1 VTVAAVAGGAATD
14 RPSGGAAGDG
24 LTLFDD
30 EFEQRRFSR
39 WTDAAD
45 GQRLVVSSLQITGM
59 HCAACSEMVEAACL
73 SVAGVQSARVSAAA
87 ERATVAWLPAH
98 GRLSD
103 VVRALRAAGYDAMAD
118 VAASSR
124 TRRRAESRTLLWRLF
139 VATFCMMQ
147 VMMLAAPGYLAG
159 PGQIDAGLLQ
169 LMNWGAWVFSV
180 PVVAFAAGPFLRSAW
195 ASLSRRQLGMD
206 VPVSLAVLVT
216 FGAGTVATF
225 DPTGPLGADVYFDS
239 LSMFVAFLLAGRWF
253 EMRLRHRAEG
263 VLEAALVSLPET
275 AERVAPDGRIETISA
290 QRLLPGDRVRVVS
303 GEAFPADG
311 VLVQGQTVADEA
323 LLSGESALVPKPG
336 GAAVIAGSVNRG
348 APVEM
353 RVDRSGPDTRLEAI
367 FALMREAATERP
379 PAVAMADRWAGA
391 FLGTVLLLALAGAA
405 VWSQIEPSRAVWVA
419 VAVLVVTCPCALSL
433 AAPSALLASASAL
446 ARRGVIVRR
455 LAMLDNLAGVDT
467 LFLDKTGTLTFAQ
480 PQVLAVD
487 AVGGGGVDRPA
498 ASQAAALAAWSRH
511 PMARAVAAY
520 APDGVAARWTDV
532 REEIGSGLEA
542 IDAAGLAWRLG
553 TQAWVAD
560 RPPDDAQSGVDRA
573 AAVWFG
579 PRGTPQLR
587 FRLGETLRD
596 DTREA
601 LAGLR
606 GDGLRLVLLSGDA
619 REQVAAF
626 AAGLALNQCHAGL
639 APQAKLELVRQAQLR
654 GQRVAM
660 IGDGVNDAPAL
671 AAADVSFAMGHGAL
685 VARHQADAVLD
696 SERLTE
702 LWFARRLALRCRRVI
717 RQNLTWAAVYNLA
730 CVPLALAGVLPPW
743 AAGLGM
749 AASSLLVV
757 ANARRLATER

>member
-1 VTVAAVAGGAATD
+1 MTVAAAEGGVAAD
-14 RPSGGAAGDG
+14 RRSGGAAGDG

-30 EFEQRRFSR
+30 ELEQRRFSR

-45 GQRLVVSSLQITGM
+45 GQRLVISSLQITGM
-59 HCAACSEMVEAACL
+59 RCAACSDIVEAACL

-87 ERATVAWLPAH
+87 ERATVAWFPAH

-103 VVRALRAAGYDAMAD
+103 VVRSLRAAGYDAMAD

-124 TRRRAESRTLLWRLF
+124 TRRVAESRTLLWRLF
-139 VATFCMMQ
+139 VAAFCMMQ

-180 PVVAFAAGPFLRSAW
+180 PVVAFAAGPFLRAAW
-195 ASLSRRQLGMD
+195 TSLSRRQLGMD

-253 EMRLRHRAEG
+253 EMRLRHRAET
-263 VLEAALVSLPET
+263 VLEAAIVTLPET
-275 AERVAPDGRIETISA
+275 AERVAADGRVETVSA

-303 GEAFPADG
+303 GQAFPADG
-311 VLVQGQTVADEA
+311 VLVQGHTVADEA

-367 FALMREAATERP
+367 LALMREAATERP

-391 FLGTVLLLALAGAA
+391 FLATVLLLALAGAA

-433 AAPSALLASASAL
+433 AAPAALLASASAL

-480 PQVLAVD
+480 PQVLAIDVV
-487 AVGGGGVDRPA
+487 AAGVDIAEAAHA
-498 ASQAAALAAWSRH
+498 ASLATWSRH
-511 PMARAVAAY
+511 PMARAVAERTA
-520 APDGVAARWTDV
+520 GAATGHWTDV

-542 IDAAGLAWRLG
+542 TDAAGLVWRLG
-553 TQAWVAD
+553 TRAWVTD
-560 RPPDDAQSGVDRA
+560 RPPADGDGTFDHA

-579 PRGTPQLR
+579 TQGTPHLR
-587 FRLGETLRD
+587 FRIGETLRGD
-596 DTREA
+596 AREA
-601 LAGLR
+601 LDGLR
-606 GDGLRLVLLSGDA
+606 ADGLRLVLLSGDA
-619 REQVAAF
+619 SVRVAAF
-626 AAGLALNQCHAGL
+626 AASLALDECHAGL
-639 APQAKLELVRQAQLR
+639 APQDKLELVRRAQSR
-654 GQRVAM
+654 GRRVAM
-660 IGDGVNDAPAL
+660 VGDGVNDTPAL
-671 AAADVSFAMGHGAL
+671 AAADVSFAMGQGAL
-685 VARHQADAVLD
+685 VARHQADAVLN

-702 LWFARRLALRCRRVI
+702 LWFARHLSLRCRRVI
-717 RQNLTWAAVYNLA
+717 RQNLTWAAIYNLA

-757 ANARRLATER
+757 ANARRLATEH

>member
-1 VTVAAVAGGAATD
+1 M
-14 RPSGGAAGDG
+14 
-24 LTLFDD
+24 TLFDD
-30 EFEQRRFSR
+30 ELEQRRFSR

-45 GQRLVVSSLQITGM
+45 GQRLMVSSLQITGM
-59 HCAACSEMVEAACL
+59 RCAACSEIVEAACI
-73 SVAGVQSARVSAAA
+73 SVAGVQSVRVSAAA
-87 ERATVAWLPAH
+87 ERATVAWLPEH

-124 TRRRAESRTLLWRLF
+124 TRRTAESRTLLWRLF

-195 ASLSRRQLGMD
+195 ASLLRRQLGMD

-239 LSMFVAFLLAGRWF
+239 LAMFITFLLAGRWL
-253 EMRLRHRAEG
+253 EMRLRHRAEI
-263 VLEAALVSLPET
+263 VLEATLVTLPET
-275 AERVAPDGRIETISA
+275 AERVAVDGRVETISA
-290 QRLLPGDRVRVVS
+290 LRLASGDRVRVVS
-303 GEAFPADG
+303 GQAFPADG

-323 LLSGESALVPKPG
+323 LLSGESTLVPKPC

-353 RVDRSGPDTRLEAI
+353 RVDRCGPDTRLESI
-367 FALMREAATERP
+367 LALMREAATERP
-379 PAVAMADRWAGA
+379 PAVAMADRWAGV
-391 FLGTVLLLALAGAA
+391 FLATVLLLALAGAA

-455 LAMLDNLAGVDT
+455 LAMLDSLAGVDT

-480 PQVLAVD
+480 PRLLAIDSVGVPVGAGVNRAEVLH
-487 AVGGGGVDRPA
+487 
-498 ASQAAALAAWSRH
+498 AAALAAWSHH
-511 PMARAVAAY
+511 PMARAVAAQ
-520 APDGVAARWTDV
+520 APDGAAARWTDV
-532 REEIGSGLEA
+532 REEIGNGLEA
-542 IDAAGLAWRLG
+542 SDVAGQSWRLG
-553 TQAWVAD
+553 HRAWVAD
-560 RPPDDAQSGVDRA
+560 LPADTDSGTDRA
-573 AAVWFG
+573 AGVWFG
-579 PRGTPQLR
+579 PRGTPRLR
-587 FRLGETLRD
+587 FRIGEALRED
-596 DTREA
+596 VSVA

-606 GDGLRLVLLSGDA
+606 ACGLRIVLLSGDS

-626 AAGLALNQCHAGL
+626 AATLALDQCHAGL
-639 APQAKLELVRQAQLR
+639 APRDKLELVRHAQSH

-660 IGDGVNDAPAL
+660 VGDGVNDTPAL
-671 AAADVSFAMGHGAL
+671 AAADVSFAMGQGAL
-685 VARHQADAVLD
+685 VARHQADAVLG
-696 SERLTE
+696 SERLVE
-702 LWFARRLALRCRRVI
+702 LWFARRLAVRCRRVI
-717 RQNLTWAAVYNLA
+717 RQNLAWAALYNLA

-757 ANARRLATER
+757 ANARRLATES